1 MENLIKLRVFRD
13 ETTEIFN
20 NIINNVRK
28 FKDKSFIDQIDPFDD
43 KYSEII
49 SDVEIDSLKI
59 FENRFEL
66 GKYIR
71 FNRDITREMNFV
83 VFLIKVQ
90 KFL

>member
-43 KYSEII
+43 
-49 SDVEIDSLKI
+49 
-59 FENRFEL
+59 N
-66 GKYIR
+66 
-71 FNRDITREMNFV
+71 
-83 VFLIKVQ
+83 KVI
-90 KFL
+90 

>member
-43 KYSEII
+43 KYSEINTKNFH
-49 SDVEIDSLKI
+49 SN
-59 FENRFEL
+59 FCNR
-66 GKYIR
+66 I
-71 FNRDITREMNFV
+71 
-83 VFLIKVQ
+83 
-90 KFL
+90 

>member
-59 FENRFEL
+59 FTVIWE
-66 GKYIR
+66 
-71 FNRDITREMNFV
+71 V
-83 VFLIKVQ
+83 
-90 KFL
+90 